1 MSAVSQD
8 RLEEEFQERRDGALR
23 RIYVA
28 ANRTARVF
36 DERRKA
42 GLADLIVLSHAKS
55 GRTWLRVMLSHLYET
70 RYGLRQGQM
79 LEFNNLHR
87 QNPAIPRVLFS
98 HGYFLRDRMEAYRD
112 KPILFLVRNPI
123 DVAVSQYFQFTK
135 RTKQRNKDLINNP
148 AGMEQVPMFD
158 FILHPRNKVG
168 LYPIVDFLND
178 WNRRLQGRTNVRRV
192 RYEDMHGAPAET
204 LRGVLDFI
212 GADVTDQQVAATVA
226 FADAENLR
234 KLERQN
240 FFHSDRL
247 APRDPDDPD
256 SYKVR
261 RAKVGG
267 YRDYFDEGQIAELE
281 RVVAERL
288 DPTFGYGAARDEA
301 V

>member
-1 MSAVSQD
+1 MSAVDQG
-8 RLEEEFQERRDGALR
+8 RLDQEFEERRDGPLR

-28 ANRTARVF
+28 ANRSARTF

-55 GRTWLRVMLSHLYET
+55 GRTWLRVMLSHLYGT

-79 LEFNNLHR
+79 LEFDNLHR

-98 HGYFLRDRMEAYRD
+98 HGYFLRDRLDAYRA
-112 KPILFLVRNPI
+112 KPFLFLVRNPI

-158 FILHPRNKVG
+158 FVLHPQNKVG

-178 WNRRLQGRTNVRRV
+178 WTRRLEGRANVRRV

-212 GADVTDQQVAATVA
+212 GSDVTDQQIADTVA
-226 FADAENLR
+226 FSDAENLR

-240 FFHSDRL
+240 FFHSARL
-247 APRDPDDPD
+247 APRDPGDPD

-267 YRDYFDEGQIAELE
+267 YRDYFDEAQIVELE

-288 DPTFGYGAARDEA
+288 DPSFGYSEA